1 MTCSLAKK
9 KKRRGDNW
17 DKRTIFPEQEADY
30 FKDLHW
36 DLCFLSC
43 TKKFC
48 NELANFADDTKFRDQ
63 SEQ

>member
-9 KKRRGDNW
+9 ERGDNW
-17 DKRTIFPEQEADY
+17 NKRAIFPEQEADY

-36 DLCFLSC
+36 DMCFSNC

-48 NELANFADDTKFRDQ
+48 NELDNFADDTKFQ
-63 SEQ
+63 YHSER